1 MFVGWSNGMVAA
13 QALLP
18 SSAPTSATF
27 PAPSPFPTMASK
39 AAQKRVR
46 IFSIAL
52 VSLLKRPHL
61 ALQGV
66 YQYAERATAVC
77 LGCP

>member
-1 MFVGWSNGMVAA
+1 
-13 QALLP
+13 
-18 SSAPTSATF
+18 
-27 PAPSPFPTMASK
+27 MASK